1 MIHTMI
7 QTEPGLLTVADIQD
21 IQRVAA
27 SLPDEPEDP
36 RVQQLWDAWLSERP
50 RRQVPPPS
58 QRATVAPIT
67 PRYGAWLPP
76 EARSALKRVLMV
88 EDDLLVVPMKEGGW
102 RSFSEMEIAA
112 ERDRFV
118 EIVLSHA
125 PALAGGSGDEE
136 RSRRTR
142 IGDER
147 PKLVVIEGIEVTTA
161 LDPYLPLRALAAY
174 SGMSAR
180 SLRDRL
186 TDPYHPLPHYRVGGK
201 LLVRR
206 SEFDRWIARYRQV
219 GNTDVERI
227 AGDVLRDLR

>member
-50 RRQVPPPS
+50 RRQVRPPS

-88 EDDLLVVPMKEGGW
+88 EDDLLLVPMKEGGW

-136 RSRRTR
+136 RSRQTR

-147 PKLVVIEGIEVTTA
+147 PKLLVVEGIGGHH
-161 LDPYLPLRALAAY
+161 R
-174 SGMSAR
+174 AR
-180 SLRDRL
+180 SVPALEGTGDLQRHERPL
-186 TDPYHPLPHYRVGGK
+186 SPGPAHRPVPRPAPLPRG
-201 LLVRR
+201 
-206 SEFDRWIARYRQV
+206 RQAP
-219 GNTDVERI
+219 RQ
-227 AGDVLRDLR
+227 A